1 MRSSALRPHLLLLAG
16 LAPTPGLAQP
26 FPSRPIT
33 IVVPEAHGGQSG
45 RLFDMIRLDREPW
58 PKLGRQPAGTQ

>member
-1 MRSSALRPHLLLLAG
+1 MRSSALRPHLLLQTG

-45 RLFDMIRLDREPW
+45 RLFGLIRLDREPW